1 MIAAPET
8 GRRFYCKK
16 YEKSK
21 KRCLTN
27 GAFSLIIPTNTGAA
41 QGQRDPLEKE
51 FFKKMKKVLDKCGSL
66 CYYVKVRYGERL
78 YLVN

>member
-1 MIAAPET
+1 MVLDKWLVFP
-8 GRRFYCKK
+8 YN
-16 YEKSK
+16 
-21 KRCLTN
+21 TN
-27 GAFSLIIPTNTGAA
+27 QYTGAGR
-41 QGQRDPLEKE
+41 GQRDPLEKE